1 MVTRGESVSRD
12 GGVADPTPRPK
23 GWSPGV
29 PQTRIAALFLLHLSI
44 GYRSYR
50 NEGSFRLLY
59 QGDEATVFRLTGHV
73 RRLRRIK
80 THPQA
85 AASLLDARPPGTY
98 RHIRLL
104 IDRRRHRGVARGCI
118 DPPRIQHRHHR
129 HQQAGRPAGP
139 ASMKQPLIH
148 TRHWRTSFNRRRFRA
163 LPIYCRFTFAFLLS
177 TPKLH
182 TLLPYWFSV
191 LD

>member
-1 MVTRGESVSRD
+1 MFLGTG
-12 GGVADPTPRPK
+12 AWLTPRL
-23 GWSPGV
+23 V
-29 PQTRIAALFLLHLSI
+29 PRGGARRPSNTDRRLIFLLHLSI

-118 DPPRIQHRHHR
+118 DPRRADTTPAPSTP
-129 HQQAGRPAGP
+129 AGRPAGR
-139 ASMKQPLIH
+139 A
-148 TRHWRTSFNRRRFRA
+148 SFNETA
-163 LPIYCRFTFAFLLS
+163 ANPPH
-177 TPKLH
+177 TPLAH
-182 TLLPYWFSV
+182 V
-191 LD
+191 V